1 MHLPDTAWEPLLR
14 LPMETPLQIT
24 FREIA
29 QSDAVEARIREKA
42 AKLERHYK
50 RIMSCSVVVEATHRR
65 GHRGRIFDIHIDLR
79 VPGGELVVSR
89 QPGADHAHED
99 IYVAIRDAFRA
110 AERQLED
117 YARRQAGQT
126 KSHEAP
132 LHGRVAKLMAAEGYG
147 FIETSEGLELY
158 FHEHSV
164 TNGAFGQL
172 EVGSEVRYVNAA
184 AQGDD
189 GPQASSV
196 TPIGKHHIVD

>member
-1 MHLPDTAWEPLLR
+1 
-14 LPMETPLQIT
+14 METPLQIT
-24 FREIA
+24 FRDIA

-50 RIMSCSVVVEATHRR
+50 RIMSCSVVVEATNRR
-65 GHRGRIFDIHIDLR
+65 GHKGRIFDIHIDLR

-89 QPGADHAHED
+89 QPGANHAHED

-117 YARRQAGQT
+117 YARRQSGQT

-132 LHGRVAKLMAAEGYG
+132 PHGRVTKLMASKGYG
-147 FIETSEGLELY
+147 FLETSEGLELY
-158 FHEHSV
+158 FHENSV
-164 TNGAFGQL
+164 ADGAFSQL
-172 EVGSEVRYVNAA
+172 EVGSEVRYVAA
-184 AQGDD
+184 GGDGDD

-196 TPIGKHHIVD
+196 TPIGKHHIID